1 MSLLIGKELEMME
14 CKMLQLLWKTVCL
27 FLKKQ
32 NEQTKTP
39 HIESLQDAAIPSL
52 GLYPED
58 LKQGFKEIFFAHV
71 PSSQKPEATHSCT
84 EG

>member
-1 MSLLIGKELEMME
+1 MSLLIGKELEMKE

-58 LKQGFKEIFFAHV
+58 LKQGFKEIFV
-71 PSSQKPEATHSCT
+71 RPRSQQPKARSNPLVH
-84 EG
+84 